1 MSSFH
6 HDDDDDDDDDEEEEI
21 LQVKDYDWS
30 DITPIKQEDGPDPV
44 AVINY
49 DPECEFFL
57 LPFLLFFLSILCSNS
72 E

>member
-6 HDDDDDDDDDEEEEI
+6 HDDDEEEEI

-49 DPECEFFL
+49 DPECEFS
-57 LPFLLFFLSILCSNS
+57 LLFSLHFFVLNS
-72 E
+72 Q

>member
-6 HDDDDDDDDDEEEEI
+6 HDDDEEEEI

-49 DPECEFFL
+49 DPECKFL
-57 LPFLLFFLSILCSNS
+57 YFSFSIYFSPNS
-72 E
+72 SFKFSINHHHP

>member
-6 HDDDDDDDDDEEEEI
+6 HDDDEEEEI

-49 DPECEFFL
+49 DPECKFLYFSFLYFL
-57 LPFLLFFLSILCSNS
+57 LILHSNS
-72 E
+72 Q